1 MKNSLLIIG
10 FFVLGLI
17 VGHFQWITNEINVD
31 KLGTYALFSLMIF
44 AGITIGSDPSVW
56 KIIRSFT
63 YKILFVPIFI
73 IIGTFSGTAVFTLL
87 TDSFSAVDIIAV
99 GFGFGY
105 YSLSSIILSEIASET
120 IGVIALL
127 TNIIRELLTLLL
139 APLLPLIF
147 GKLSVIA
154 AGGATAMDTTLPVV
168 IKYSGKEYGLIAVFS
183 GIVLSLM
190 VPVLIPLL
198 YQFS

>member
-1 MKNSLLIIG
+1 MKNSLFIIG
-10 FFVLGLI
+10 FFVLGLSA
-17 VGHFQWITNEINVD
+17 GRFHRFPGEINVD

-56 KIIRSFT
+56 KIIRSFN
-63 YKILFVPIFI
+63 YKILFVPVFIVLGTITGTFIFI
-73 IIGTFSGTAVFTLL
+73 QVSDAY
-87 TDSFSAVDIIAV
+87 SAVDIMAV

-139 APLLPLIF
+139 APLLPRVF
-147 GKLSVIA
+147 GKLSIIA
-154 AGGATAMDTTLPVV
+154 SGGATAMDTTLPVV
-168 IKYSGKEYGLIAVFS
+168 IKYSGKEYGIIAVFS
-183 GIVLSLM
+183 GIILSLM

-198 YQFS
+198 YQFT